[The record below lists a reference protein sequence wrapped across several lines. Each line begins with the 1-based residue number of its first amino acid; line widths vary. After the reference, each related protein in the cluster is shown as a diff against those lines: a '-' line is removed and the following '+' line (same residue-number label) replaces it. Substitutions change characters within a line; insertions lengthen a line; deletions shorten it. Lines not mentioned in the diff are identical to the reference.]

1 MKLGL
6 AVVVLAGAPSSSSAS
21 DAETKTAA
29 LLSSSLNSNQPA
41 PPHEE
46 EDQHSPGL
54 LSSSSHA
61 GPNRRVEGEGR
72 INQERR
78 GTASSA
84 GRKKPVLDAADH
96 TTKSLHFQQG
106 PFDRSRK
113 RQRSIPNIYRHQPSL
128 VKGANDEP
136 RTLKNNNKVDGK
148 MISND
153 SSSEREQQPC
163 DPHLGILCQDCNV
176 TTLLQNQEQERR
188 SLIHDGCPFSFRPSS
203 LAEFTLHQEH
213 TNQQSKD
220 DDSFHF
226 TPQQDFKPQQEA
238 EDQEQKHVE
247 HGEDLSRRASETK
260 KKPRLS
266 LKECIPDVGIL
277 DEEEEEEEAESTP
290 SPSSSPCGGANS
302 QCLPDDTSSL
312 GGLCVI
318 QNPNEKERFSQQSR
332 RRNRRRHLIEQDR
345 YDTCTIPPP
354 TESEPNS
361 SSSTYTCSNYGCRYG
376 VCANTT
382 VTFRL
387 DSSTGQPDYI
397 QKCLELRQQP
407 SDFLLFPEEDDDEQ
421 PRVVCTTT
429 DYDDQTCSIDI
440 NGVTCDSCQL
450 YVNSYYSSFTCQ
462 SFDCRNTVSETYGST
477 CYGEKNDKFVDPLY
491 AQYQS
496 DESYYYDV
504 YSDFVSLCLLD
515 DKFDN
520 NYNNLVLDCD
530 CSTIDPVTQTGTAQC
545 RYVGKLCTY
554 PDAATGQVTCATL
567 DYNFEFLEGS
577 LVPGDNHPCLTFLSQ
592 EDDDDTPE
600 TVICADFS
608 QYQGV
613 CEYTLNGSSCGVMAY
628 DVTNQCC
635 PFDCTNFVGG
645 NVGTTCNPDSPRAF
659 DLLDDFLQKLRGDCG
674 EDHDHEDDKFPQL
687 EELCA
692 QPTCDCAQVNRA
704 TGTGYSY
711 CLDVIC
717 NQNDNSFC
725 AYTAQVGL
733 FFAGTMYLELDCLL
747 SYDTNDS
754 SLYDEYLVCYDKNF
768 FYNTCS
774 AVVNDKD
781 CTSCKLITD
790 ECVQFDCRNIPQGR
804 GNQGNSCYEGDYAHD
819 HFEALSKPV
828 GPWKYCDYEDNYY
841 TQHCSCDEFDSS
853 KYSGTITC
861 TRFQDYCHPV
871 SRVCSTNATS
881 VYTIQEGT
889 VVSTQDCLYLFHPI
903 LQSVCLSLD
912 PAATSPPG
920 DCTMTIDGT
929 ECQQCLYSNS
939 KDGCIEFD
947 CRNVVQD
954 IAGTHNN
961 GTTCEDQFPTDEVA
975 QFYVVDGT
983 MQYDMAWYDLCY
995 GDGSAYCDCV
1005 TSFNVTTA
1013 TGTISCLA
1021 PNYCLDD
1028 EEVCGQV
1035 SQIYTV
1041 DRYGSYQHD
1050 RCYSN
1055 FSSSE
1060 DVEVCYQYDNNHH
1073 HDDNSIEE
1081 SNFSCTVNSVK
1092 CHSCRR
1098 YVSSS
1103 ACGDGVYVSS
1113 FDCTNTELG
1122 TFFLGLEETNSNV
1135 DVKNC
1140 ARIHPVFGFVSDTR
1154 SPSAQPSS
1162 AMTQSPTAEMVSRTL
1177 PSEAPSSLQDSTVS
1191 SVSPSSLLGT
1201 LSCLLLSAHFIMR

>member
-6 AVVVLAGAPSSSSAS
+6 AVVVLAGASSSSSAS
-21 DAETKTAA
+21 DAETTKTAA
-29 LLSSSLNSNQPA
+29 LSSSLNSNQPA
-41 PPHEE
+41 PPDEE

-54 LSSSSHA
+54 LSSSYYV
-61 GPNRRVEGEGR
+61 GPNRLVEGEAR

-78 GTASSA
+78 TAAA
-84 GRKKPVLDAADH
+84 GKNRRPVLDAADH

-113 RQRSIPNIYRHQPSL
+113 RQRSLPSIYQHQLLP
-128 VKGANDEP
+128 KGTSEP
-136 RTLKNNNKVDGK
+136 RTLKNNKVGGK
-148 MISND
+148 ISND
-153 SSSEREQQPC
+153 WSSERGHHQTC
-163 DPHLGILCQDCNV
+163 DPHLGILSDESCF
-176 TTLLQNQEQERR
+176 TTLLQNQEQERQR

-203 LAEFTLHQEH
+203 LAEFTLVQQQKKDGDSVHLVQE
-213 TNQQSKD
+213 
-220 DDSFHF
+220 
-226 TPQQDFKPQQEA
+226 QD
-238 EDQEQKHVE
+238 DQEEEPGDHEENHLRKQRRRRTSRTTKSNH
-247 HGEDLSRRASETK
+247 HLSGRTPKE
-260 KKPRLS
+260 
-266 LKECIPDVGIL
+266 ECIPDVGIL
-277 DEEEEEEEAESTP
+277 DEKEE
-290 SPSSSPCGGANS
+290 SSSPCGGANS

-312 GGLCVI
+312 GGVCVEVV
-318 QNPNEKERFSQQSR
+318 PKENQEPQSR
-332 RRNRRRHLIEQDR
+332 RRKMRHLIEQDR

-354 TESEPNS
+354 TESEPDS

-382 VTFRL
+382 VNFRL
-387 DSSTGQPDYI
+387 DNSNGQSEYI
-397 QKCLELRQQP
+397 RKCLELRQQP
-407 SDFLLFPEEDDDEQ
+407 SDFLLFPEEDDEQ
-421 PRVVCTTT
+421 PRVVCTTA
-429 DYDDQTCSIDI
+429 DYDDETCSIDI

-450 YVNSYYSSFTCQ
+450 YVNSYYSAFTCQ

-477 CYGEKNDKFVDPLY
+477 CYGEKNNKFVDPLY

-496 DESYYYDV
+496 DDSYYYDV

-774 AVVNDKD
+774 AVVNEKD
-781 CTSCKLITD
+781 CTSCKLVTD

-819 HFEALSKPV
+819 HFEALTKPV
-828 GPWKYCDYEDNYY
+828 GPWQYCKNEDASSYLY
-841 TQHCSCDEFDSS
+841 SQQCSCDEFDSS

-861 TRFQDYCHPV
+861 SRFQDYCHPI
-871 SRVCSTNATS
+871 SRVCATNATS

-889 VVSTQDCLYLFHPI
+889 AVSTQDCLYLFHPTP
-903 LQSVCLSLD
+903 QSVCVSSD
-912 PAATSPPG
+912 PDGASPPG

-929 ECQQCLYSNS
+929 ECQQCYYSSS

-947 CRNVVQD
+947 CRNVFTD
-954 IAGTHNN
+954 ISGTHNN

-975 QFYVVDGT
+975 QFYVADSTKQGDT
-983 MQYDMAWYDLCY
+983 TWYDLCY
-995 GDGSAYCDCV
+995 GDGSSYCDCV
-1005 TSFNVTTA
+1005 TAFNVTTA
-1013 TGTISCLA
+1013 TGTINCVA
-1021 PNYCLDD
+1021 PNYCLGG
-1028 EEVCGQV
+1028 VCGQA
-1035 SQIYTV
+1035 SQRYTV
-1041 DRYGSYQHD
+1041 DRYGSYEHD

-1060 DVEVCYQYDNNHH
+1060 DVEVCYQYTNNHH
-1073 HDDNSIEE
+1073 YDDTSFKE

-1092 CHSCRR
+1092 CHSCHPT
-1098 YVSSS
+1098 VSPS
-1103 ACGDGVYVSS
+1103 CGDGERGVYVSS

-1122 TFFLGLEETNSNV
+1122 TFFLGLEETPTDV
-1135 DVKNC
+1135 DVNKC
-1140 ARIHPVFGFVSDTR
+1140 TRIHPAFGFVSDTR

-1191 SVSPSSLLGT
+1191 SLSPSSLLLGT
-1201 LSCLLLSAHFIMR
+1201 LSCLLLSALS